1 MIGGKRARIITRE
14 GRRNE
19 LGSALIELAIAIPI
33 LVLLM
38 IGVADFGRM
47 FFTGITV
54 ANAARAAAEYG
65 ANSISNSNL
74 DTAIINQAGRDE
86 AADVGGVTVTSEKF
100 CRCFDGTTPA
110 CDGACPDPYTWV
122 EVYIKARAQ
131 KTITLVLR
139 YPGLAQTLTFR
150 DSATFRAQ

>member
-1 MIGGKRARIITRE
+1 MGERESIIISE

-19 LGSALIELAIAIPI
+19 LGSALIELAIAIPV
-33 LVLLM
+33 LVLLI

-65 ANSISNSNL
+65 ANSIDNSNL
-74 DTAIINQAGRDE
+74 DSSVINQAGRDE

-100 CRCFDGTTPA
+100 CRCFDGTTPP
-110 CDGACPDPYTWV
+110 CDGSCPDPYTWV
-122 EVYIKARAQ
+122 EVFIKAKAQ
-131 KTITLVLR
+131 KTINLVLR
-139 YPGLAQTLTFR
+139 YPGLPQTLTFR